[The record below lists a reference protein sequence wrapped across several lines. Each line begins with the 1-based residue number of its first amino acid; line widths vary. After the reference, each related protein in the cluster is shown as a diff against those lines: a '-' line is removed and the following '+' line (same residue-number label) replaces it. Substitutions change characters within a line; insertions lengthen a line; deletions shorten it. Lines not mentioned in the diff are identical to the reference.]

1 MRSGKTGLLPVLAKL
16 PLGVYLLL
24 SAVTLLICASGI
36 ILFLLCKSI
45 AKQQDAPFSRPFG
58 ATENDAQKLHAL
70 WLLPVIVVCNTAH
83 EVLYRW

>member
-16 PLGVYLLL
+16 SFGVYLLL
-24 SAVTLLICASGI
+24 AAVTLLICASGI

-45 AKQQDAPFSRPFG
+45 AKQQDEPFSRPFG

-70 WLLPVIVVCNTAH
+70 WL
-83 EVLYRW
+83 